1 MAELALAV
9 SFLGLAY
16 AAEALEISLQHGST
30 PERRTR
36 DQLLEVLKRYDTQ
49 RWTFTRKIIIDEG
62 AIPHSHPV
70 LTLHTRHLGE
80 DLLLLST
87 YVHEQIHWYEE
98 SKPKQRAAALAEL
111 KKLYPEVP
119 VGFPEGA
126 GGEESSYLHLI
137 VCYDEYQAM
146 KSLVGERQAT
156 EIMRRWSEDH
166 YRWVYRKVLEDE
178 ARLRAVVEENELGL

>member
-9 SFLGLAY
+9 SFVGLAY

-111 KKLYPEVP
+111 KKLYSGPAAIRGQAQAAP
-119 VGFPEGA
+119 GKTGWARGSGYTGTQVG
-126 GGEESSYLHLI
+126 L
-137 VCYDEYQAM
+137 Q
-146 KSLVGERQAT
+146 
-156 EIMRRWSEDH
+156 
-166 YRWVYRKVLEDE
+166 
-178 ARLRAVVEENELGL
+178 